1 MIIFCS
7 ILSRSGSLYPATAMA
22 PLRRR
27 RFLEC
32 DDLEAKRAEEEN
44 VIKEYGVKLSDEGVH
59 LFVSIFSAHH
69 SETLPCDDL
78 VLAAGPWTPRL
89 FRELFPSANLD
100 FHETTQLWKLDR
112 C

>member
-1 MIIFCS
+1 MILFCS

-44 VIKEYGVKLSDEGVH
+44 VIKEYGQQPLDDCPDIAPETAERREG
-59 LFVSIFSAHH
+59 LM
-69 SETLPCDDL
+69 
-78 VLAAGPWTPRL
+78 
-89 FRELFPSANLD
+89 REWR
-100 FHETTQLWKLDR
+100 E
-112 C
+112 